1 MKLFLIKIG
10 KAFHTLK
17 REGVVRG
24 GRRILAAFFALF
36 RRVGSGDILFVTGG
50 VGDSAL
56 YRCHH
61 VAEELERHGFHCG
74 ITVQDNPFLPR
85 YAEKFSVFIFHRV
98 LFTPSVA
105 KLIERIKE
113 RNKTIIFET
122 DDLVYDPRYLAYM
135 DYYTVMNPLER
146 KLYEHGVGGEILDD
160 PYVKTCTT
168 TTFFLAH
175 KLREKEKNVFIVPNR
190 LAKKDVSIAQS
201 VLRERRSDAA
211 RVTLAYFSGTASHN
225 KDFATIV
232 EPLAR
237 ILAKYPQARVAI
249 HGPLDLPDDLKK
261 FGDRI
266 VQTPYVAREKHFHN
280 IARSDVNLAP
290 LEIGNP
296 FCEAKS
302 ELKFFEAGIV
312 GVPTVASA
320 TRTFREA
327 IADGIDGFVASTAD
341 EWVAKLSQLIES
353 ADRRNRMGEL
363 AMKKASQFYTTQNA
377 ENEGYYAFLR
387 NAVHHQ

>member
-1 MKLFLIKIG
+1 M
-10 KAFHTLK
+10 
-17 REGVVRG
+17 
-24 GRRILAAFFALF
+24 
-36 RRVGSGDILFVTGG
+36 
-50 VGDSAL
+50 
-56 YRCHH
+56 
-61 VAEELERHGFHCG
+61 
-74 ITVQDNPFLPR
+74 
-85 YAEKFSVFIFHRV
+85 
-98 LFTPSVA
+98 
-105 KLIERIKE
+105 
-113 RNKTIIFET
+113 
-122 DDLVYDPRYLAYM
+122 
-135 DYYTVMNPLER
+135 
-146 KLYEHGVGGEILDD
+146 
-160 PYVKTCTT
+160 
-168 TTFFLAH
+168 
-175 KLREKEKNVFIVPNR
+175 
-190 LAKKDVSIAQS
+190 
-201 VLRERRSDAA
+201 
-211 RVTLAYFSGTASHN
+211 
-225 KDFATIV
+225 
-232 EPLAR
+232 
-237 ILAKYPQARVAI
+237 
-249 HGPLDLPDDLKK
+249 
-261 FGDRI
+261 
-266 VQTPYVAREKHFHN
+266 QTPYVGRGKHFHN